1 MTGAAKP
8 DWTAAWP
15 LAQRAWSPFLR
26 LRAPVL
32 CSNAES
38 AKREGLGNGLAMI
51 RLDDHRVV
59 LNLPALRKL
68 ELDAHPVEVLAH
80 EIGHHLFVPA
90 DLSDHGRLLA
100 RVRRGLPSVEN
111 QAPMIANLYADLL
124 INDRLQRQVGLSMD
138 ALYRKLAGSDPG
150 PLWQLYLRIYEHL
163 WALPEG
169 TLVRTEMSRSAEGDA
184 LLGAQLIRAYAQ
196 DWLDGAGG
204 FALLCLPYL
213 IEQRGQKPPTA
224 LSAWLDLDQVSAAD
238 GTPDGLANVDPG
250 ELVAVHPANDPRI
263 GGVLDGQDAEAG
275 EERGNGDK
283 GLARSDG
290 EGGTGQRR
298 DPLEYGQILRQLGM
312 NLSDHEVATRYY
324 RELARPHL
332 VRFPVRII
340 PEIAEPQAEGIESWQ
355 PGEPLEDID
364 WFQTVLVSPIVIPG
378 LTTVKRVYGTSPGG
392 LPAREAVDLDL
403 YVDCSG
409 SMPDPKRSFSPIT
422 LAGTIVA
429 LSAFRAGARVQATLW
444 SGPGQYQCTAG
455 FVRDEDAVLRVL
467 TGYIG
472 GSTQFPLNVLRD
484 SHSERKP
491 NDRPAHILV
500 LSDDGIDTILNPDER
515 GTAGAQVVANALA
528 KARGGMSLALNVR
541 KGWNRPNLVALL
553 EQLQIK
559 EYRVS
564 NWEQLIAFARAFS
577 QASYAE
583 AAA

>member
-1 MTGAAKP
+1 MKT
-8 DWTAAWP
+8 DWNAAWP

-26 LRAPVL
+26 LREPLL
-32 CSNAES
+32 CADAAC

-59 LNLPALRKL
+59 LNLPALTKL
-68 ELDAHPVEVLAH
+68 GLDAHPVEVLAH

-100 RVRRGLPSVEN
+100 RVRRGLPSVEE
-111 QAPMIANLYADLL
+111 QAPLIANLYADLL
-124 INDRLQRQVGLSMD
+124 INDRLQRQVGLPMD
-138 ALYRKLAGSDPG
+138 ALYRKLGGSDPG

-163 WALPEG
+163 WSLPEH
-169 TLVRTEMSRSAEGDA
+169 TLVQASLPRSAEGDA
-184 LLGAQLIRAYAQ
+184 LLGAQLIRGYAQ

-213 IEQRGQKPPTA
+213 IEQRGQQPPPA
-224 LSAWLDLDQVSAAD
+224 LAAWLDLDQVSAAD
-238 GTPDGLANVDPG
+238 GMPDGLASIDPD
-250 ELVAVHPANDPRI
+250 ELQPVHPANDPRVA
-263 GGVLDGQDAEAG
+263 GTLDGKAEGAEDRRKG
-275 EERGNGDK
+275 RGRSSIGD
-283 GLARSDG
+283 
-290 EGGTGQRR
+290 TGQRR

-312 NLSDHEVATRYY
+312 QLNDHEAAMRYY

-340 PEIAEPQAEGIESWQ
+340 PEVAEPQAEGIESWQ
-355 PGEPLEDID
+355 PGEPPEDID
-364 WFQTVLVSPIVIPG
+364 WFETVLVSPIVFPG
-378 LTTVKRVYGTSPGG
+378 LTTVKRVYGSSPGG

-409 SMPDPKRSFSPIT
+409 SMPDPKRAFSPIT
-422 LAGTIVA
+422 LAGAIVA

-484 SHSERKP
+484 SHADRKRS
-491 NDRPAHILV
+491 DRPAHVLV

-515 GTAGAQVVANALA
+515 GTPGAQVVGEALA
-528 KARGGMSLALNVR
+528 KARGGMSLALNVYQ
-541 KGWNRPNLVALL
+541 GWNRPDLVALL
-553 EQLQIK
+553 ERLQIA

-583 AAA
+583 AA